1 MAPKAQVVRMAPN
14 PDRTLASRWTA
25 PEHGPSRARNM
36 LTAASKM
43 MRCQATWE
51 QRPDEAALLM

>member
-1 MAPKAQVVRMAPN
+1 MAPN
-14 PDRTLASRWTA
+14 PDRTLVSRWSAGT
-25 PEHGPSRARNM
+25 RAKPCTSM

>member
-1 MAPKAQVVRMAPN
+1 VGQ
-14 PDRTLASRWTA
+14 
-25 PEHGPSRARNM
+25 PSTYM

-51 QRPDEAALLM
+51 QRLDQAALLM